1 VWATLDGP
9 TGKRL
14 APFLPEIVEAMERA
28 GELELTLELRRKLLR
43 ISAATIDRVLAPE
56 RRRLQL
62 KGRSGTKPGSIL
74 KAQIPIRTFADWDEA
89 RPGFFEADLVGH
101 DGGDLRGVFCQT
113 LTLTDV
119 SSGWT
124 EVRALK
130 NKAHRWVLE
139 ALAALERELPIPV
152 LGFDSDNGGEFVNTD
167 LFAWVTAR
175 GVTFTRG
182 RPYRKNDG
190 CFVEQKNGAVV
201 RQAVGYLRYDT
212 DAELAVLARL
222 YDRLRPYV
230 NFFQPQMHLVEKH
243 RQGAKVHRRYDRAQT
258 PHQRLMASPYV
269 SPETKA
275 SLQASYLSL
284 NPVALKRDIARLQDR
299 LLDLARLKEER
310 RRKEVRTSPDHPWRT
325 FVVRQRPRA
334 SRTS

>member
-1 VWATLDGP
+1 MARGLTKNVLEPTTVPHMWMSSNGAGSLEPLERGRGPPVGLSMAHRKAVTKEMAKRYAKASNPEKGRILDELCALTGWTRRHARRAIGLAIAPPPPTGKRRGRPPVYREDVLGPLRRVWATLDGP

-139 ALAALERELPIPV
+139 ALRSEEHTSELQ
-152 LGFDSDNGGEFVNTD
+152 SRRD
-167 LFAWVTAR
+167 LV
-175 GVTFTRG
+175 
-182 RPYRKNDG
+182 
-190 CFVEQKNGAVV
+190 C
-201 RQAVGYLRYDT
+201 
-212 DAELAVLARL
+212 
-222 YDRLRPYV
+222 
-230 NFFQPQMHLVEKH
+230 
-243 RQGAKVHRRYDRAQT
+243 
-258 PHQRLMASPYV
+258 
-269 SPETKA
+269 
-275 SLQASYLSL
+275 
-284 NPVALKRDIARLQDR
+284 R
-299 LLDLARLKEER
+299 LL
-310 RRKEVRTSPDHPWRT
+310 
-325 FVVRQRPRA
+325 
-334 SRTS
+334 